1 MEEASNVG
9 VVGAG
14 MMGAEIA
21 LCFALH
27 GSTVL
32 LKDVSLDLAETGRGR
47 VERILGRWVEKG
59 RMASEERPSVVERIL
74 PVATY
79 AGFEKAEIVIEAV
92 VEQADVKG
100 RTYKELDDICD
111 ENCIFATNTSSIPIS
126 RLAAYTKRPE
136 KFVGMHFFSPASVMK
151 LIEVIAG
158 IETSEE
164 AMAKAMQIARSINK
178 EPIRVADCAGFVV
191 NRLLFAYFN
200 EAWRI
205 VNEGV
210 ATPADV
216 DRAVKFGLNHPV
228 GIFESQDVVGLD
240 LALAV
245 TGVLQEEY
253 GDRFRPSPIL
263 KRMVEAGHIGRK
275 AKKGWFDYRTKGER

>member
-1 MEEASNVG
+1 MEEVNSVG

-21 LCFALH
+21 LCFAIH
-27 GSTVL
+27 GSTVS
-32 LKDVSLDLAETGRGR
+32 LKDVSLDLAKAGRDR
-47 VERILGRWVEKG
+47 VERILGKWVEKG
-59 RMASEERPSVVERIL
+59 RMASEERPSIVERIL

-79 AGFEKAEIVIEAV
+79 AGFENAQIVVEAV
-92 VEQADVKG
+92 VEQAEVKG
-100 RTYKELDDICD
+100 KIYEELDGICD
-111 ENCIFATNTSSIPIS
+111 QNCIFATNTSSIPIS

-136 KFVGMHFFSPASVMK
+136 RFVGMHFFSPASVMK

-158 IETSEE
+158 IQTGEE
-164 AMAKAMQIARSINK
+164 AVAKVMEMARSINK

-200 EAWRI
+200 EAWRM

-210 ATPADV
+210 ATPVDI

-245 TGVLQEEY
+245 TTVLQGEY
-253 GDRFRPSPIL
+253 GDRFMPAPVL
-263 KRMVEAGHIGRK
+263 KRKVEAGHIGRK
-275 AKKGWFDYRTKGER
+275 AKKGWFDYRTKGE